1 MQLGT
6 QRKFEVLSVYPVSH
20 SVPGPTRH
28 WFTNGFSLL
37 LHPPPLSPSPS
48 TQPTHPKTCKLWCQK
63 QFSPLSTSSTFFFHS
78 TSPPP
83 FPPVLGDPR
92 TTPRTSSKSGDGLED
107 TINRIKPP
115 SLSTN
120 HPPILPSIRRFIQP
134 WMVESRINKEWG
146 TAVPLVSW
154 SNIPP
159 SVLPSLSAS
168 ASFDAT
174 TSKVY
179 VK

>member
-1 MQLGT
+1 MQQGT
-6 QRKFEVLSVYPVSH
+6 QRQFEILQIHPISH
-20 SVPGPTRH
+20 LVRGPTRH

-37 LHPPPLSPSPS
+37 CFPPLSPLSLSPSPS

-78 TSPPP
+78 TSSPP

-107 TINRIKPP
+107 TINRIKTP

-120 HPPILPSIRRFIQP
+120 HHPSIHPLIHP
-134 WMVESRINKEWG
+134 TVDGGVKNKYEG
-146 TAVPLVSW
+146 TG
-154 SNIPP
+154 I
-159 SVLPSLSAS
+159 
-168 ASFDAT
+168 
-174 TSKVY
+174 
-179 VK
+179 

>member
-1 MQLGT
+1 MKSF
-6 QRKFEVLSVYPVSH
+6 KFIPCLHLVRGHEALVHKRIFTPASLS
-20 SVPGPTRH
+20 
-28 WFTNGFSLL
+28 
-37 LHPPPLSPSPS
+37 S

-78 TSPPP
+78 TSPP

-107 TINRIKPP
+107 TINRIKTP

-120 HPPILPSIRRFIQP
+120 HPPSIRRFIQP

-146 TAVPLVSW
+146 TGAVPLVSW

-159 SVLPSLSAS
+159 SVPPSFPAS